1 MRPTIISS
9 RLPPTLLPPHTQ
21 ATMEGS
27 EALLT
32 LPGALMVGR
41 EPLDLGAWPD
51 VGPLRSTRAVLGAA
65 YSIVQVWLVG
75 GFR

>member
-1 MRPTIISS
+1 MISS
-9 RLPPTLLPPHTQ
+9 VCLMSPSSMPLSPHFPHTQ

-51 VGPLRSTRAVLGAA
+51 VGSLRSTRAVLGAA
-65 YSIVQVWLVG
+65 YSIVQV
-75 GFR
+75 